1 MIAVAR
7 QVINPANSEGELRIG
22 IRFQRTASAAI
33 TNFGCYSKFYVEWN
47 FLSMLRDAAVVESTA
62 RGTNRSDSWD

>member
-7 QVINPANSEGELRIG
+7 QVIKPANSEGELWVG
-22 IRFQRTASAAI
+22 IRFQRTASAPI
-33 TNFGCYSKFYVEWN
+33 TNLDFYSRFYVAWN

-62 RGTNRSDSWD
+62 RGTNRSNSWD